1 MSSIPGSNSSLGVS
15 MIDNASFIAFLITPL
30 DTPSTFGYMGIK
42 DPVSLS
48 SSISANF
55 SIVGFLNSIDPVF
68 LISGFPERATS
79 SPSLNLDS
87 IY

>member
-1 MSSIPGSNSSLGVS
+1 

-30 DTPSTFGYMGIK
+30 DTPSTFGYIGIK
-42 DPVSLS
+42 DPVSLN